1 MTPPKASSF
10 RVSLVQMCSG
20 RSVEQ
25 NVAAATDL
33 IRDAARQGA
42 DYVQTP
48 EVTTL
53 MELER
58 ERLFAAALPEEGNPA
73 LEQFSA
79 LAAELGIWLHIGSM
93 VVRVGADKLAN
104 RSLLITPEGRVAARY
119 DKIHMF
125 DVDLPNGETYRESAS
140 YTAGDQAVVADLPW
154 GLLGLSICYDLR
166 FPQLYRALA
175 KAGAKFLAVPAAFT
189 RLTGEAHWHTLL
201 RARAIESQCY
211 VFAATQGGRHEHG
224 RETFGHSLIISPWGE
239 VLAEGGV
246 QPAVIVADVELRAV
260 EDVRSRVPSLRHD
273 RTFDVVHA
281 GREAAEVRHDQVPP
295 RLRERP

>member
-1 MTPPKASSF
+1 MTPAAASSF
-10 RVSLVQMCSG
+10 RVGLVQMCSG
-20 RSVEQ
+20 RSVER
-25 NVAAATDL
+25 NVAAAADL
-33 IRDAARQGA
+33 IREAARQGA

-58 ERLFAAALPEEGNPA
+58 ERLLAAALPEEGNPA

-93 VVRVGADKLAN
+93 VVRADADKLAN
-104 RSLLITPEGRVAARY
+104 RSLLITPEGRIGARY

-125 DVDLPNGETYRESAS
+125 DVDLPNGETYRESAN
-140 YTAGDQAVVADLPW
+140 YAAGGQAVVADLPW
-154 GLLGLSICYDLR
+154 GPLGLSICYDLR

-211 VFAATQGGRHEHG
+211 VFAATQGGLHEHG

-281 GREAAEVRHDQVPP
+281 GREAAEVRNDQVPP